1 MAERVDSGGKRFEGD
16 VAVVSSGTVTVSVVL
31 PVLNEEKVL
40 RRSVETLREFL
51 ITYLPYEWG
60 IIIADNGSTDQ
71 TLNIAQELMAEYENI
86 ETVYLSQRG
95 RGRALKQAW
104 IGNYADVLVYMDI
117 DLSTNL
123 ESLIPLVDAIVQDGF
138 DLAVGSRLLSSSR
151 VIDRSIKREVLSRGY
166 VFLIKCLF
174 FSGIT
179 DAQCGFKAISN
190 KAANTLMPLIEDNAW
205 FLDTELLL
213 LAERFGLK
221 RKDIPIVWTDD
232 PDSRVRIANTVLE
245 DLKGLL
251 RLRFGGQ
258 QRLQ

>member
-1 MAERVDSGGKRFEGD
+1 MAERVDSGWKRFEGD

-104 IGNYADVLVYMDI
+104 IC
-117 DLSTNL
+117 
-123 ESLIPLVDAIVQDGF
+123 
-138 DLAVGSRLLSSSR
+138 LLYTSPSPR
-151 VIDRSIKREVLSRGY
+151 DQRG
-166 VFLIKCLF
+166 
-174 FSGIT
+174 
-179 DAQCGFKAISN
+179 
-190 KAANTLMPLIEDNAW
+190 
-205 FLDTELLL
+205 
-213 LAERFGLK
+213 
-221 RKDIPIVWTDD
+221 
-232 PDSRVRIANTVLE
+232 
-245 DLKGLL
+245 
-251 RLRFGGQ
+251 
-258 QRLQ
+258 